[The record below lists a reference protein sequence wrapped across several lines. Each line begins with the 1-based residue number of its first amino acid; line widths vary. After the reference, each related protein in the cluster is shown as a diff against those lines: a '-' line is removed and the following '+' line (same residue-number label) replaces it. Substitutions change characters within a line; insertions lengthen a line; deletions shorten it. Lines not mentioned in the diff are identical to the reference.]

1 MGVKSDPGAATDTED
16 SPPGSLD
23 GILTRGG
30 GWGWGKGAGNEVQGI
45 GQIPR
50 NIRASQENPEGRW
63 SSLSH
68 QNVPGLKGTMGAG
81 KGV

>member
-1 MGVKSDPGAATDTED
+1 MGVKSDPGATTDTED

-23 GILTRGG
+23 GILTQ

-45 GQIPR
+45 GWIPR
-50 NIRASQENPEGRW
+50 SIRASQENPEGRW

-68 QNVPGLKGTMGAG
+68 QIVPGLKGTVGAG

>member
-23 GILTRGG
+23 GILTQGRGG
-30 GWGWGKGAGNEVQGI
+30 ERGLGVRSKELARYTEISGA
-45 GQIPR
+45 
-50 NIRASQENPEGRW
+50 SKENPEGRW

-68 QNVPGLKGTMGAG
+68 QNVSGLKGTMGAG